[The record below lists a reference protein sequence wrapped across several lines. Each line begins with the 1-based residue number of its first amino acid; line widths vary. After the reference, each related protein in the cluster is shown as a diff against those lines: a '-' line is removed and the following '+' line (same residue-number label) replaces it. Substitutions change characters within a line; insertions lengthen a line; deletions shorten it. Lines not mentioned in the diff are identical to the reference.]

1 MQQSQQQTDVEQLD
15 NLLLQRKIT
24 KPRFKFWA
32 GNRYLT
38 YDEAVKVLTTAVKVE
53 IENRHFTPQLQDY
66 MTYIEQVAQFFTE
79 PGTKFGLTLM
89 GLPGNGKSTMA
100 RAIAAVIDSIAD
112 LAIINERSGSKAVMV
127 TAKQLVR
134 YYRTHPDQWENL
146 CFKPFLIIDDF
157 GEEPVEVVDYGNV
170 INPVIDLLSRRYD
183 MQKLTILTTNAT
195 NLQIRKTYGDR
206 IADRFNEMMK
216 VVVFTNPSYRK

>member
-1 MQQSQQQTDVEQLD
+1 MLQSQQQTDVEQLD

-38 YDEAVKVLTTAVKVE
+38 YDEAVQVLTTAAKVE
-53 IENRHFTPQLQDY
+53 IENRHFTPQLQGY

-79 PGTKFGLTLM
+79 PGTKFGLALM
-89 GLPGNGKSTMA
+89 GTPGNGKTTMA
-100 RAIAAVIDSIAD
+100 RAIKAVIDTLASINIKNDRAGTC
-112 LAIINERSGSKAVMV
+112 AEMV

-134 YYRTHPDQWENL
+134 YYRSDFEQWERMCN
-146 CFKPFLIIDDF
+146 KHFLIIDDF
-157 GEEPVEVVDYGNV
+157 GEEPVEVMDYGNV
-170 INPVIDLLSRRYD
+170 INPVIDLLSQRYEA
-183 MQKLTILTTNAT
+183 QRLTIITTNTT
-195 NLQIRKTYGDR
+195 NQQIRKTYGDR

-216 VVVFTNPSYRK
+216 VIIFTNKSYRK

>member
-1 MQQSQQQTDVEQLD
+1 MS
-15 NLLLQRKIT
+15 
-24 KPRFKFWA
+24 
-32 GNRYLT
+32 
-38 YDEAVKVLTTAVKVE
+38 YDEAVHTLATAVRVE
-53 IENRHFTPQLQDY
+53 IEKRHCTPLLDDY
-66 MTYIEQVAQFFTE
+66 MTYIQQVAQFFTE

-170 INPVIDLLSRRYD
+170 INPVIDLLSQRYD
-183 MQKLTILTTNAT
+183 EQKLTILTTNAT

-206 IADRFNEMMK
+206 IADRFNEMMQ
-216 VVVFTNPSYRK
+216 VIIFTNKSFR

>member
-1 MQQSQQQTDVEQLD
+1 
-15 NLLLQRKIT
+15 
-24 KPRFKFWA
+24 
-32 GNRYLT
+32 
-38 YDEAVKVLTTAVKVE
+38 
-53 IENRHFTPQLQDY
+53 

-134 YYRTHPDQWENL
+134 YYRSDYERWEKL
-146 CFKPFLIIDDF
+146 CIRPFLIIDDF
-157 GEEPVEVVDYGNV
+157 GEEPVEVMDYGNV
-170 INPVIDLLSRRYD
+170 INPVIDLLSQRYD
-183 MQKLTILTTNAT
+183 DQKLTILTTNVT
-195 NLQIRKTYGDR
+195 NQNIRKTYGDR
-206 IADRFNEMMK
+206 IADRFNEMFAR
-216 VVVFTNPSYRK
+216 VVFNEKSFRV